1 MGQPRDR
8 RPARSASAVAPSPLD
23 TLDGLLRDWQ
33 SGPPDPALAA
43 RLLDQAE
50 AAVRLP
56 EPLPAA
62 AWHRW
67 LDVTRRSPYLCALA
81 DRPQRHRWADVAV
94 EALAVSDYTLAT
106 MLAQRVAE
114 HPEQACLQAAPDPQA
129 PRWSYRAVARQAER
143 AAAALLRAGKG
154 RPRVALLVE
163 NGVEGA
169 LADLG
174 CLVHGLPVTPLNP
187 QADADS
193 LAFALERMRV
203 NLVVVGSEE
212 ARAQLERVRPR
223 VPPFRLLPLD
233 PGTPRRRGD
242 EPSLAEQA
250 AELSP
255 AELRRA
261 LERHRPPGR
270 FEAATVMFTSGST
283 GEPKGVAHTGHGLV
297 AKRFA
302 RAAAL
307 PAVGH
312 DERLVAYLP
321 LFHTFGRYFELMG
334 MLFWGGTYVF
344 AGNPSFETLA
354 RALPRAEPSGLIG
367 IPKRWEQL
375 RDRCLARMDAVPPD
389 QHVHAFRQVVGSRLR
404 WGLSAAGFLDP
415 GVFRFFQ
422 RHGVELCSGFGMTE
436 GTGGITMTPP
446 GEYEDGSVGLPLP
459 AIDVR
464 LAENGELE
472 IAGPYVGHYLG
483 DPRPVPGEQR
493 WLKTGDIFVRRPSGH
508 YEIVDR
514 VKDVYKNTRGQTVSP
529 ALVERRLADVPGVRR
544 AFLVGD
550 GRDHNALL
558 IVPETGD
565 PVLGGLSDDGRQEY
579 FGAIVAEVNREVS
592 PVERVVAFTLLERD
606 FDPERGELTP
616 KGTFRRKAVLASFA
630 ETIDALYRSDAA
642 TFEVDGL
649 ELRVPR
655 WFPRDLGHL
664 EADLAAVPGGLLDRR
679 GRRFLAVRRAGP
691 RVRVGDL
698 EYELPGR
705 TLDLG
710 LFARQPLLWAGNPAL
725 RAFAPCKDGW
735 DLPLGKLSAL
745 ALPPQEDLP
754 PGEAWQAAA
763 TPLRDVAL
771 DDAHQ
776 LCARALLLRGEGALY
791 GVRSLAARLPD
802 AEPRLQGLIRHR
814 LAALAYHP
822 ELEVRALAYRTL
834 LLDEP
839 LPGYGALLGA
849 FVQSERQCLTAE
861 SIEAIADAGAEPQ
874 RLEALRARLRH
885 YRAELAWPV
894 SAAARRLFEDVFDL
908 LDGFAERRPASIVA
922 VRAELASWALH
933 EADPLL
939 ATAARRHLQRLA
951 GLCEARCAA
960 APRPLRIEGLLPPE
974 ELVQLG
980 ELLGDGSFLAESI
993 ALAHEEPRFS
1003 AGDLGEEIWVFP
1015 LPSTQAHRLYRL
1027 SHDARGGRHYE
1038 LLLSL
1043 RPHSPDARQEEIIL
1057 WMLALGDPAG
1067 GSACVPRFG
1076 CSRAAQGA
1084 LTTAFVTQLTVWD
1097 KLREFGGGWSAGAR
1111 PAPETWRNLFVRG
1124 LSAFFAAWRESG
1136 GRLVPGPVAPAN
1148 VAVPEADAR
1157 RDVRILSL
1165 AGSQPYEGPRSLLGP
1180 IWRTFYRQTAGHY
1193 PAFRGLL
1200 DPDWMLEAA
1209 VEGLGVPGA
1218 AAFLEEALAEDGLDT
1233 LGLPEA
1239 GARLAGFLQRLRQ
1252 AWHPPLALR
1261 CAGERYAGWLRSNP
1275 RATPAA
1281 RRQLV
1286 DQLSGL
1292 YGLER
1297 HGELARYHFWR
1308 QTYFA
1313 AAAPPV
1319 AAAFDRLLARLF
1331 DRPGERA
1338 TSLVELSE
1346 LQAALADAED
1356 RRAFGRLA
1364 FPAAASLQDAEV
1376 KAVPDL
1382 PQALVVTRVADGRGG
1397 EFAVRE
1403 PQSPVEVG
1411 RLLRLFAESGLE
1423 TGGATRHLL
1432 LLDEEERVVGGVVW
1446 RVASP
1451 GVAHVEGVVIAPAR
1465 RARGLAGALVE
1476 DFCARLASQGYFAV
1490 HTGFGPEP
1498 IAFAPGFVVDRR
1510 WGGLVRFLHPAAR
1523 A

>member
-1 MGQPRDR
+1 MARPRDR
-8 RPARSASAVAPSPLD
+8 RPAHSSSAVAPSPLD
-23 TLDGLLRDWQ
+23 ALEGPLKDWQ
-33 SGPPDPALAA
+33 SGPPDATLAA

-50 AAVRLP
+50 AAVRRP

-62 AWHRW
+62 FWHRW
-67 LDVTRRSPYLCALA
+67 LDVTRRSPYLRALA
-81 DRPQRHRWADVAV
+81 GRAERHRWADVAV
-94 EALAVSDYTLAT
+94 EALVVSDYTLAT
-106 MLAQRVAE
+106 LLDQRVLE
-114 HPEQACLQAAPDPQA
+114 HPDHVCLQAAPDSQA
-129 PRWSYRAVARQAER
+129 PRWSYRAVARRAER

-154 RPRVALLVE
+154 RPRVALVVD

-169 LADLG
+169 VADLA
-174 CLVHGLPVTPLNP
+174 CLAHGLPVTPLNP
-187 QADADS
+187 QADAES
-193 LAFALERMRV
+193 LAFALEHMRV

-212 ARAQLERVRPR
+212 ARATLERVRPR
-223 VPPFRLLPLD
+223 LPPFRLLPLD

-242 EPSLAEQA
+242 APSLAEQA

-255 AELRRA
+255 AELRRV
-261 LERHRPPGR
+261 LERHPRPGR

-283 GEPKGVAHTGHGLV
+283 GEPKGVVHTGHGLV

-354 RALPRAEPSGLIG
+354 RALPAAEPSGLIG

-375 RDRCLARMDAVPPD
+375 RDRCLARMDAAQPD
-389 QHVHAFRQVVGSRLR
+389 QQAQAFRQVVGGRLR

-472 IAGPYVGHYLG
+472 IAGPYVGHYL
-483 DPRPVPGEQR
+483 DDRPPAPGEQR
-493 WLKTGDIFVRRPSGH
+493 WLKTGDIFLRRPSGH

-514 VKDVYKNTRGQTVSP
+514 VKDIYKNTRGQTVSP

-565 PVLGGLSDDGRQEY
+565 PVLDGLSAEGRQEY

-630 ETIDALYRSDAA
+630 ETVDALYRSDAA
-642 TFEVDGL
+642 RFDVDGL
-649 ELRVPR
+649 EVRVPR
-655 WFPRDLGHL
+655 WFPRDLGRL
-664 EADLAAVPGGLLDRR
+664 EADLVAAPGGLLDRR
-679 GRRFLAVRRAGP
+679 GQRFLEVRRVGT

-705 TLDLG
+705 ALDLG
-710 LFARQPLLWAGNPAL
+710 LFARQPLLWGGNPAL

-745 ALPPQEDLP
+745 ALPPQDEP
-754 PGEAWQAAA
+754 PAPAAAAA
-763 TPLRDVAL
+763 TPLRDAAL
-771 DDAHQ
+771 DETHR
-776 LCARALLLRGEGALY
+776 LCGQALLGRGAEALEA
-791 GVRSLAARLPD
+791 VRALAARLPD
-802 AEPRLQGLIRHR
+802 AEPRLQGLVRHR

-839 LPGYGALLGA
+839 LPGYGTLLGA

-861 SIEAIADAGAEPQ
+861 SIEALADAGAEPQ
-874 RLEALRARLRH
+874 RLEALRARLRN
-885 YRAELAWPV
+885 YRRELAWPV
-894 SAAARRLFEDVFDL
+894 SPAARALFEGVFEL
-908 LDGFAERRPASIVA
+908 LSGFAQRRPESIVA
-922 VRAELASWALH
+922 VRAELAGWALH
-933 EADPLL
+933 EADPDL
-939 ATAARRHLQRLA
+939 AAAAHDHLERLA
-951 GLCEARCAA
+951 ELCRARAA
-960 APRPLRIEGLLPPE
+960 GAPRPLRIEGLLSPGE
-974 ELVQLG
+974 VAQLG
-980 ELLGDGSFLAESI
+980 FLLGDGSLVAESI
-993 ALAHEEPRFS
+993 ALAYEEPRFGP
-1003 AGDLGEEIWVFP
+1003 ADLGDELWVSP
-1015 LPSTQAHRLYRL
+1015 LPSTQSHRLYRL

-1038 LLLSL
+1038 LLLAL
-1043 RPHSPDARQEEIIL
+1043 GVERLARREQTIL
-1057 WMLALGDPAG
+1057 WMLALGDPPGAH
-1067 GSACVPRFG
+1067 AIVPRFG
-1076 CSRAAQGA
+1076 CSRGERGA
-1084 LTTAFVTQLTVWD
+1084 FTTAYVSELTVWD
-1097 KLREFGGGWSAGAR
+1097 KLREFGGAWMAGTR
-1111 PAPETWRNLFVRG
+1111 PPAEAWRNLFVRG
-1124 LSAFFAAWRESG
+1124 LSAFFAAWQESG
-1136 GRLVPGPVAPAN
+1136 GRLVAGLVAPTN
-1148 VAVPEADAR
+1148 VAVPEADSR

-1165 AGSQPYEGPRSLLGP
+1165 AGSRPYEGPRSLLEP
-1180 IWRTFYRQTAGHY
+1180 MWRRFYRQTAGHY

-1200 DPDWMLEAA
+1200 DPDWLLEAA
-1209 VEGLGVPGA
+1209 VEGLGVPEA
-1218 AAFLEEALAEDGLDT
+1218 VAFLKEALADNQVET
-1233 LGLPEA
+1233 LGPPDA
-1239 GARLAGFLQRLRQ
+1239 GARLAAFLQRLEQ
-1252 AWHPPLALR
+1252 AHHPPLALR
-1261 CAGERYAGWLRSNP
+1261 CAIERYAGWLRSNP
-1275 RATPAA
+1275 KATPAA

-1286 DQLSGL
+1286 DQLLHL

-1297 HGELARYHFWR
+1297 HGELARYHLWR

-1313 AAAPPV
+1313 AAGEAV
-1319 AAAFDRLLARLF
+1319 RAAFERLLARLF

-1346 LQAALADAED
+1346 LQAALSDAED

-1364 FPAAASLQDAEV
+1364 FPAAGLLQDAEV

-1382 PQALVVTRVADGRGG
+1382 AQALVVTRVADGRGG
-1397 EFAVRE
+1397 FCPVRE

-1423 TGGATRHLL
+1423 AGGATRHLL

-1451 GVAHVEGVVIAPAR
+1451 GVAHVEGLVIAPAR
-1465 RARGLAGALVE
+1465 RAQGLAGALVE
-1476 DFCARLASQGYFAV
+1476 DFCARLASQGFFAV

-1510 WGGLVRFLHPAAR
+1510 WGGLVRFLQRPER